1 MAGAAVLLAVGAVL
15 LLLTSLTDAR
25 MEIIT
30 NSQDLEVGSDQLLLC
45 KAGGEGNII
54 WRKDGEDIE
63 EDGDKLVVEK
73 VDETS
78 SKLTIKEATLQD
90 TGRYTCVCDF
100 DSGGSDDTSVQ
111 IYVYEG
117 PKFGNMST
125 YHEFLEGQDA
135 VIPCIVTGLPS
146 VVVKWPPA
154 TSDGRHM
161 LQDNSLVIPNIQRH
175 QRGTYVCEATIRGR
189 PISKRTNVSVVVN
202 APPTVEIHEKQK
214 SILAGPSSNVTII
227 CLVSGFPHP
236 TISWSSP
243 PSSDASR
250 YVFNSDRS
258 ELVIPSVVRS
268 DFGEYTCTGTNKIS
282 EGSATFMLDV
292 SEHPKVALSADVL
305 EVDPGQNA
313 SVTCKGSGHPP
324 PKIQWLKKS
333 TNQEVTSSSGRVKAE
348 GPTLEFMD
356 IAPSD
361 GGLYTCVGINTAG
374 NSTTD
379 FSLQTWPGTPDRV
392 SVSPGP
398 TSAHFSLLAP
408 LVDGGSPITQYT
420 LQWRKEGEDSWSHRV
435 IQSNDPLVITSL
447 KPYTSY
453 SVRFAAKNRLG
464 QGGFSP
470 EQSVR
475 TQAKREPDSPVLKTS
490 ESQVQKNS
498 FSIPISQL
506 DDGGS
511 PITHYVI
518 RYRPDKDGKDW
529 QDMQLLSNATAV
541 QLSNLQH
548 STSYQLQ
555 VMAVNANGTSRPA
568 LLNFTMPVVQP
579 QKTGMGKGGVIGIV
593 MLIFL
598 VLLIAVDATCCYT
611 NRCGL
616 LMFLAVKLLG
626 QKAPVSKGLEEG
638 DGDLST
644 IDVKLNGLA
653 AQRGSIPKQQQQNG
667 AQSEVTCDKAPLTK
681 FEKPPAN
688 SDPST
693 EA

>member
-1 MAGAAVLLAVGAVL
+1 MTGVKMQLAVGAVL
-15 LLLTSLTDAR
+15 LLLASLTDAK

-30 NSQDLEVGSDQLLLC
+30 NSQDLEVGNDQLLLC
-45 KAGGEGNII
+45 KAGAEGDIT

-63 EDGDKLVVEK
+63 EDGDHLVVEK

-78 SKLTIKEATLQD
+78 SKLTIKKATLQD
-90 TGRYTCVCDF
+90 TGRYTCACEF
-100 DSGGSDDTSVQ
+100 ESGHNDETSVQ

-117 PKFGNMST
+117 PTFGNMST
-125 YHEFLEGQDA
+125 YHEFLVGQDA
-135 VIPCIVTGLPS
+135 VIPCVATGLPS
-146 VVVKWPPA
+146 VDVKWSPGP
-154 TSDGRHM
+154 SDGHLL
-161 LQDNSLVIPNIQRH
+161 LQDNSLVIRSIRSDQH
-175 QRGTYVCEATIRGR
+175 GTYVCEATIRGR
-189 PISKRTNVSVVVN
+189 PISKHIAVSVVINV
-202 APPTVEIHEKQK
+202 PPTVAIHEKEK
-214 SILAGPSSNVTII
+214 SVLAGPSSNVTII

-236 TISWSSP
+236 TISWNSP

-250 YVFNSDRS
+250 YVFNSDKS

-282 EGSATFMLDV
+282 ESSATFMLDV
-292 SEHPKVALSADVL
+292 SEHPKVALSVDVL
-305 EVDPGQNA
+305 DVDPGQNA
-313 SVTCKGSGHPP
+313 SVTCEGSGHPP
-324 PKIQWLKKS
+324 PKIQWVKKS
-333 TNQEVTSSSGRVKAE
+333 TNQEVTSSSSRVKAE

-374 NSTTD
+374 NSSTD

-398 TSAHFSLLAP
+398 TSAHFSLYAP
-408 LVDGGSPITQYT
+408 LVDGGSPIIQYT

-464 QGGFSP
+464 QGGFSL
-470 EQSVR
+470 EHSVR

-490 ESQVQKNS
+490 ESQVEKNS

-506 DDGGS
+506 DNGGS
-511 PITHYVI
+511 PITHYII
-518 RYRPDKDGKDW
+518 RYRPDQDGKDW
-529 QDMQLLSNATAV
+529 QEMQLLSNATAL

-568 LLNFTMPVVQP
+568 QLNFTMPVVQP
-579 QKTGMGKGGVIGIV
+579 QKTGMGKGGVVGIV

-681 FEKPPAN
+681 FEKLPAN